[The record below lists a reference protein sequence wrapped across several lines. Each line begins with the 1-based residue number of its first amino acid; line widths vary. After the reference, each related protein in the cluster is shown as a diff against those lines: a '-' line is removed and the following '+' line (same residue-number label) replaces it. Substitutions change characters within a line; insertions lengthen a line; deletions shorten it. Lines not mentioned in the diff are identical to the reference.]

1 MMLYGL
7 EIEFCPE
14 VYEPAEDTFLL
25 AENLAVE
32 DGSDVLEI
40 GTGTGILALLCAAKA
55 RRVLAV
61 DVNNEAA
68 KCAKL
73 NAELNGIRNVEVL
86 RGDFLGA
93 IGEYIRFD
101 LIIFNPPYLP
111 EDDEVKVASPAWSGG
126 VSGRDVIDEFL
137 VQVKGHLR
145 EGGRILTVGSSL
157 SDYEKT
163 LRALEAMGLSA
174 RVLAKKRFFFE
185 ELAVLEAVLPP
196 PTNPNLRFSRN
207 LSLLSGPRPPRR

>member
-7 EIEFCPE
+7 EIELCPG
-14 VYEPAEDTFLL
+14 VYEPAEDTFML

-32 DGSDVLEI
+32 EGYEALEI

-55 RRVLAV
+55 RRVVAV
-61 DVNNEAA
+61 DVSSEAA
-68 KCAKL
+68 RCAKR
-73 NAELNGIRNVEVL
+73 NIELTGIRNVKVL
-86 RGDFLGA
+86 RGNLFSA
-93 IGEYIRFD
+93 IGEGVLFD

-111 EDDEVKVASPAWSGG
+111 EDGGDKMASPAWSGG
-126 VSGRDVIDEFL
+126 KDGRVIIDRFL
-137 VQVKGHLR
+137 AQVKGHLR

-163 LRALEAMGLSA
+163 LRALEVMGFNA
-174 RVLAKKRFFFE
+174 KVLAKKRFFFE
-185 ELAVLEAVLPP
+185 ELAVIEAVLPP

>member
-7 EIEFCPE
+7 KIELCPG

-111 EDDEVKVASPAWSGG
+111 EVDEEMAASPAWSGG